1 MSNDALKTLG
11 VNKKQRTLIVC
22 LEQKHV
28 CLFIHSFSGC
38 WSYKFVNF
46 LVAKKNLKEKRK
58 RFGVLGH
65 LYYLMLASFNG
76 FNFMNGFLQKLANCD
91 TKKRFCAFSLK
102 IALIEP
108 EKLVTTL
115 KVSD

>member
-1 MSNDALKTLG
+1 MGYVGFCCYLSLVSIA
-11 VNKKQRTLIVC
+11 
-22 LEQKHV
+22 
-28 CLFIHSFSGC
+28 LFIRSFSGC
-38 WSYKFVNF
+38 WRYKFVNF

-76 FNFMNGFLQKLANCD
+76 FNFMNGFLQKLSNCD
-91 TKKRFCAFSLK
+91 IKKRFCAFSLK